1 MSSMPNINDVAKL
14 AGVSPSTAKRAITR
28 PEQLTPQTLEKVMR
42 AVAELQYE
50 PDLTASALRKGKNNT
65 IGLLVADILEPF
77 FAELAR
83 EIGLALRNTGY
94 GLLLADNEYHSEVEL
109 NNLRHLAGQR
119 VSALIIRPSYG
130 PGNQDYLLKMQDKG
144 TYIIEV
150 DHHLVNSPFDYIML
164 DHEQCVRI
172 GLEHLWSLGH
182 TRIAGLGLHD
192 PEKYPEWRAYH
203 FHQLMHERGLEVP
216 ASYQKLLH
224 YSEQDAYDFTRFLLN
239 LPDPPTAIFAFN
251 GSEAIGA
258 HRAIED
264 AGWSIPSD
272 VSLLAFDNYPWTARV
287 KPGIDVIQQPIKQM
301 AELLVKQVL
310 SSIAGNHIPM
320 QRLLPGTLIRRGSC
334 SAPRETNPVR

>member
-1 MSSMPNINDVAKL
+1 MPNINDVAKL

-28 PEQLTPQTLEKVMR
+28 PEQLTPQTLEKVMQ
-42 AVAELQYE
+42 AVRELQYE

-83 EIGLALRNTGY
+83 EIGRALRNSGY

-119 VSALIIRPSYG
+119 VSALIMRPSYG
-130 PGNQDYLLKMQDKG
+130 PGNREYLLKMQDKG

-150 DHHLVNSPFDYIML
+150 DHHMPDSPFDYLML
-164 DHEQCVRI
+164 DHEQCVRM
-172 GLEHLWSLGH
+172 GLEHLWNLGH

-203 FHQLMHERGLEVP
+203 FQKLMQERGLNIP
-216 ASYQKLLH
+216 DAYQKLLP
-224 YSEQDAYDFTRFLLN
+224 YSEQDAYEFTRELLA

-264 AGWSIPSD
+264 AGWVIPHQI
-272 VSLLAFDNYPWTARV
+272 SLIAFDNYPWTARV
-287 KPGIDVIQQPIKQM
+287 KPGIDVIEQPIQKM
-301 AELLVKQVL
+301 ADMLVKQVL
-310 SSIAGNHIPM
+310 DSISGRHVPM
-320 QRLLPGTLIRRGSC
+320 QRLLPGNLIVRGSC
-334 SAPRETNPVR
+334 SSPR

>member
-1 MSSMPNINDVAKL
+1 MPNINDVAKR

-28 PEQLTPQTLEKVMR
+28 PEQLTPQTLQKVMQ

-77 FAELAR
+77 FAEMAR
-83 EIGLALRNTGY
+83 EIGWGLRNSGY
-94 GLLLADNEYHSEVEL
+94 GLLLADNEYHSEIEL
-109 NNLRHLAGQR
+109 NNLKHLAGQR

-130 PGNQDYLLKMQDKG
+130 PGNREYLLKMQEKG

-150 DHHLVNSPFDYIML
+150 DHHLEDSPFDYIML
-164 DHEQCVRI
+164 NHEQCVRI

-182 TRIAGLGLHD
+182 TRIAGLGTFDARL
-192 PEKYPEWRAYH
+192 YPEWRAYH
-203 FHQLMHERGLEVP
+203 FKHLMEERGLQIPPEFQRMV
-216 ASYQKLLH
+216 H
-224 YSEQDAYDFTRFLLN
+224 YSEQDAYDYTHYLLS
-239 LPDPPTAIFAFN
+239 LPEPPTAIFAFN

-264 AGWSIPSD
+264 AGKSIPQD

-287 KPGIDVIQQPIKQM
+287 KPGIDVIEQPIRQM
-301 AELLVKQVL
+301 ARLLVEQVL
-310 SSIAGNHIPM
+310 SSIAGRHTPVHL
-320 QRLLPGTLIRRGSC
+320 LLPGKLIVRGSC
-334 SAPRETNPVR
+334 AQILPQR